1 MDRDPRPPSRPA
13 GSEGL
18 AGVASPDPV
27 DDGDGALPERGSE
40 EPAPSTAAEVA
51 PEGGPATDG
60 DAAGDGA
67 RRKRRRRQL
76 LPKPIWHIGKLLIVA
91 LIVEYLVVPQVAG
104 TRKALNLLGG
114 VHPAWLLLGVL
125 LEFLA
130 LVAYSV
136 MTRYILPSDSDP
148 GLWTIFRIQVTTL
161 SVSHCVPA
169 GSAAGTSLG
178 YRLLTNAGSRGGD
191 AGLAMS
197 LQAAGSAVI
206 LNVIFWI
213 ALIVSIPLSGFSP
226 LDLTAG
232 LIGLLLVGIF
242 TTMVVFLRRGESWAH
257 SAIERVGRRI
267 PFVDVA
273 AAQRS
278 FTHLVERFGELETD
292 RSALVKATV
301 WGTLNWLLDAAS
313 LFVFVGAFG
322 HWPNPEGLILAFS
335 ISRVLAVLPITPG
348 GLGVVEATLTSTLVG
363 FGTPRGIAILGVIGY
378 RLVEFW
384 LPIPVGGLTY
394 LSLQFEPGQTPLSRR
409 EGTGAPPNRLR
420 RWRLRRHGRGDGEGT
435 SAGQHAAGDVADLG
449 RPSPGA
455 IPERR

>member
-1 MDRDPRPPSRPA
+1 VS
-13 GSEGL
+13 
-18 AGVASPDPV
+18 SPDPV
-27 DDGDGALPERGSE
+27 GDGASPERGSE
-40 EPAPSTAAEVA
+40 EPAPSTAAEAA
-51 PEGGPATDG
+51 PESAPPTEG

-67 RRKRRRRQL
+67 PGKRRRRRQL
-76 LPKPIWHIGKLLIVA
+76 LPKPIWHVGKLLIVA
-91 LIVEYLVVPQVAG
+91 LVVEYLVLPQVAG
-104 TRKALNLLGG
+104 TRKALNLLSG

-130 LVAYSV
+130 LIAYSV

-148 GLWTIFRIQVTTL
+148 GFWTIFRIQVTTL

-197 LQAAGSAVI
+197 LQATGSAVI

-232 LIGLLLVGIF
+232 LIGLLLVAIF
-242 TTMVVFLRRGESWAH
+242 ATMVVFLRRGEAWAH
-257 SAIERVGRRI
+257 SVIARVGRRI
-267 PFVDVA
+267 PFVDVV

-278 FTHLVERFGELETD
+278 FSHLVERFGELETD

-301 WGTLNWLLDAAS
+301 WGALNWLLDAAS

-335 ISRVLAVLPITPG
+335 IARVLAVLPITPG

-384 LPIPVGGLTY
+384 LPIPMGGLTY
-394 LSLQFEPGQTPLSRR
+394 LSLQLEPGRTPLSRR
-409 EGTGAPPNRLR
+409 EGTAAPPGRLR
-420 RWRLRRHGRGDGEGT
+420 RWRLRRLGRRDVAGPST
-435 SAGQHAAGDVADLG
+435 GQHAAGDVGDLG
-449 RPSPGA
+449 RPPPGA
-455 IPERR
+455 VPDRR